1 MSIIV
6 NNNKTHETTVNL
18 AESTRQVA
26 VAQAIAAGGGSVAVQ
41 ANIKA
46 AEIAFYRSCVAS
58 ALANNVQSGIFRT
71 ALVHLGTGGT

>member
-6 NNNKTHETTVNL
+6 NNNKTHETACNL
-18 AESTRQVA
+18 AESARQVA
-26 VAQAIAAGGGSVAVQ
+26 VSQSIAAGGGSAVVQ

-58 ALANNVQSGIFRT
+58 ALANGVQSGIFRT
-71 ALVHLGTGGT
+71 TLYHLGQGGA